1 MVPRPCSN
9 CGCARYVME
18 LCSYHAASI
27 MANYPSMIVGTF
39 LYDLFFYSGSDSILS
54 EPYVC
59 RRDFPPS
66 IVAVLTRCSFPS
78 ERASD
83 SKKSE
88 GRVENLAEPES
99 KHVRTDVP

>member
-1 MVPRPCSN
+1 
-9 CGCARYVME
+9 
-18 LCSYHAASI
+18 
-27 MANYPSMIVGTF
+27 MANDPSIIVGTF
-39 LYDLFFYSGSDSILS
+39 LYDLFFYCGADSILS

-83 SKKSE
+83 SEKLE
-88 GRVENLAEPES
+88 GRMENPAELEA